1 MSPKRRPG
9 RPSGY
14 TEEIGD
20 QICERLL
27 HESLKEICRDEHMPC
42 FTMVFRW
49 IETNLVFRDQYRR
62 ARNAQL
68 EVMADEMITLA
79 DTCRE
84 GAKTKVTKSLDKD
97 DNEVI
102 HTEII
107 TGDMVE
113 RARLQLET
121 RKWLFSKLRPDKY
134 GDRSQVDLRTT
145 VKVDY
150 SKFTTEELEFAER
163 MRRRLEAEAGRVID
177 VKPEIGAAGG

>member
-113 RARLQLET
+113 SAPDCN
-121 RKWLFSKLRPDKY
+121 WRPESGCFQSY
-134 GDRSQVDLRTT
+134 VRINTGIV
-145 VKVDY
+145 
-150 SKFTTEELEFAER
+150 
-163 MRRRLEAEAGRVID
+163 RRWICGPR
-177 VKPEIGAAGG
+177 